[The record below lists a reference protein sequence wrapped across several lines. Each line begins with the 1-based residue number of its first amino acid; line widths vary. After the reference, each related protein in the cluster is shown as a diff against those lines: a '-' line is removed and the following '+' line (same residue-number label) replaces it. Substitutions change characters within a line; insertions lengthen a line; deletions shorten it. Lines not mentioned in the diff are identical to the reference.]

1 MKIELSELHRLAEDL
16 LSLPPLSRAYLADRL
31 VDSIDQYAE
40 PEIEAAWR
48 SEVERRLEEY
58 EEGKVEG
65 ISSEEVFRQARKRLD
80 EARKIS
86 S

>member
-1 MKIELSELHRLAEDL
+1 MNNERSQLHRLAEEL
-16 LSLPPLSRAYLADRL
+16 LSLPTAFRAYLADRL
-31 VDSIDQYAE
+31 VDSIDQYAD

-58 EEGKVEG
+58 EQGKVEG
-65 ISSEEVFRQARKRLD
+65 ISSEEVFREARKSLD

>member
-16 LSLPPLSRAYLADRL
+16 LSLPPPSRAYLADRL